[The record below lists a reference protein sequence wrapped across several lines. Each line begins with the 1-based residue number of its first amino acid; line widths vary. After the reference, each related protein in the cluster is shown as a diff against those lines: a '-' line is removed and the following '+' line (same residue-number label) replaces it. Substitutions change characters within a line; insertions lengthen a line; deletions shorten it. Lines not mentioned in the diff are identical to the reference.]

1 MAAWEVIQ
9 DALDAIDRN
18 LPEEIGIETLA
29 AGASLS
35 PFYFQR
41 LFRKLVKKPV
51 NEYIKLRRLETASKA
66 LIESRL
72 KITDIAFSFGFS
84 SHANFTRAFTDVYG
98 ISPEEYQ
105 RYQFPLN
112 HFIKPDL
119 RSAHTAIT
127 EGEPFITDGIAVE
140 ITRRNLEEPRYFSGF
155 EFALP
160 EGELDDGRT
169 VGVSMAGQLWQQFH
183 QQKQLIPGLLPNG
196 CEIGVL
202 LGENAPTACCKYLL
216 ASETIKENIAKG
228 FAGFVLPAGE
238 YIICRVEAEKFS
250 DLIETAVHKA
260 ADFTRHWMKQ
270 QRLGCG
276 AFAAEIYPAVTRE
289 ECSMELWLPLVSQPT
304 ANPLRWENKWD
315 KHNHWLKPSM
325 ETIDAYVSS
334 DLWIELRTLL
344 ETDYQSSPLI
354 EFSKCSAQHGWN
366 IKYKKSGR
374 SLCTLYPLAGYFIA
388 LVVIG
393 TRERVEFEMKL
404 PTFSDYLQDLYRNT
418 NGGMDQKWLMI
429 EVRNAAV
436 LEDVKRCLAIRGRKK
451 DREGK

>member
-18 LPEEIGIETLA
+18 LPEEIGIEALA

-140 ITRRNLEEPRYFSGF
+140 VTRRNLEEPRYFSGL
-155 EFALP
+155 EFSLP

-169 VGVSMAGQLWQQFH
+169 VGVSMAGQLSQQFH

-202 LGENAPTACCKYLL
+202 
-216 ASETIKENIAKG
+216 
-228 FAGFVLPAGE
+228 
-238 YIICRVEAEKFS
+238 
-250 DLIETAVHKA
+250 
-260 ADFTRHWMKQ
+260 
-270 QRLGCG
+270 
-276 AFAAEIYPAVTRE
+276 
-289 ECSMELWLPLVSQPT
+289 
-304 ANPLRWENKWD
+304 
-315 KHNHWLKPSM
+315 
-325 ETIDAYVSS
+325 
-334 DLWIELRTLL
+334 
-344 ETDYQSSPLI
+344 
-354 EFSKCSAQHGWN
+354 
-366 IKYKKSGR
+366 
-374 SLCTLYPLAGYFIA
+374 
-388 LVVIG
+388 
-393 TRERVEFEMKL
+393 
-404 PTFSDYLQDLYRNT
+404 
-418 NGGMDQKWLMI
+418 
-429 EVRNAAV
+429 
-436 LEDVKRCLAIRGRKK
+436 
-451 DREGK
+451 